1 MTMSSL
7 RTLYHS
13 LDEFEK
19 SLIQQQRQEM
29 ERNQNIRFTNI
40 ESYLFYLAQQI
51 INRQHNGEFVPRNID
66 EARSGNYF

>member
-1 MTMSSL
+1 MTMTSL

-19 SLIQQQRQEM
+19 NLLQQQRREIEQ
-29 ERNQNIRFTNI
+29 NQNIRFTNI

-51 INRQHNGEFVPRNID
+51 INRQRNGEFMPRNIE
-66 EARSGNYF
+66 EARAGNYL